1 MAKSYEFNVTPFK
14 MFIPI
19 IMARVPQFAN
29 VGGKRVDIHALVNN
43 IIADGLI
50 NQADIALLIGAYFS
64 AEATPKPPVVI
75 VNPHPQPGPGTSPPN
90 PADDDDVP
98 DAPDGAP
105 DGVALTGKVASIEL
119 SRIRAVLNGKRFPGQ
134 DPNVDPNSP
143 TFNYATA
150 VTFEAKLLDA
160 DGNILDTGK
169 HGGTGHTKTT
179 VYRCKGPDGSV
190 AVIGPD
196 DNAKSTKTIGAGGKN
211 YVDTNG
217 TNATFRFGFFNTPV
231 DGDFEV
237 TAEDEGVKSNVVV
250 SRVS

>member
-19 IMARVPQFAN
+19 LMSRVPQFVN

-50 NQADIALLIGAYFS
+50 NQADIALLIGAYFAS
-64 AEATPKPPVVI
+64 GPIPRPDPPVV
-75 VNPHPQPGPGTSPPN
+75 VPPGPANPPVN

-98 DAPDGAP
+98 DEPDGVP

-119 SRIRAVLNGKRFPGQ
+119 SRIQAVLNPKRFPGQ
-134 DPNVDPNSP
+134 EPNVDPNSA
-143 TFNYATA
+143 TFNYATV

-160 DGNILDTGK
+160 AGNILDTGK
-169 HGGTGHTKTT
+169 HGGTGHTHTT
-179 VYRCKGPDGSV
+179 VYFCKGPDGSV
-190 AVIGPD
+190 AQVGPGE
-196 DNAKSTKTIGAGGKN
+196 NAKGTKTIGAGGTK
-211 YVDTNG
+211 YMRDNG
-217 TNATFRFGFFNTPV
+217 TTATFRFGFANTPV
-231 DGDFEV
+231 DGNFEV
-237 TAEDEGVKSNVVV
+237 WCEDEGIKSPVIV